1 MRKFTISL
9 LFLAYFFGCSGPT
22 DSSSNNGSTLENQD
36 TSRRNTRNDSV
47 QVLTLPTPMQIPA
60 LLRNSNIVY
69 SPDLMLPLTNRELTF
84 FKSGIVF
91 GAYIMDMAYAS
102 SYSHQQASLD
112 YFEACKNISNDLGLG
127 VTMPE
132 SLQRRFKKNINAP
145 DSLGRMI
152 LKLYD
157 NGHKLLMQQDKDGIG
172 LLMIMGCYMEGVH
185 FNLNLVRSN
194 DLLLFVHL
202 LNQNKQYA
210 QNLEF
215 MLNQYEIPSEV
226 KAPFEHFIAI
236 HETLNGMDIPT
247 IYDIKSGQKS
257 ISSIQ
262 PEDIGKLKLE
272 VQNFRS
278 SIIQ

>member
-1 MRKFTISL
+1 M
-9 LFLAYFFGCSGPT
+9 
-22 DSSSNNGSTLENQD
+22 
-36 TSRRNTRNDSV
+36 
-47 QVLTLPTPMQIPA
+47 
-60 LLRNSNIVY
+60 
-69 SPDLMLPLTNRELTF
+69 
-84 FKSGIVF
+84 
-91 GAYIMDMAYAS
+91 MDMAYAS

-112 YFEACKNISNDLGLG
+112 YFEACKNISNELGMG

-132 SLQRRFKKNINAP
+132 SLQRRFKRNINAP

-157 NGHKLLMQQDKDGIG
+157 NGHKLLMQQDKDGLG

-210 QNLEF
+210 QNLAF
-215 MLNQYEIPSEV
+215 MLNQYEIPAEV
-226 KAPFEHFIAI
+226 KAPYEHFITI
-236 HETLNGMDIPT
+236 HETLNRMDIPT

-257 ISSIQ
+257 ISNIQ
-262 PEDIGKLKLE
+262 PEDIAKLKIE
-272 VQNFRS
+272 MQNFRS